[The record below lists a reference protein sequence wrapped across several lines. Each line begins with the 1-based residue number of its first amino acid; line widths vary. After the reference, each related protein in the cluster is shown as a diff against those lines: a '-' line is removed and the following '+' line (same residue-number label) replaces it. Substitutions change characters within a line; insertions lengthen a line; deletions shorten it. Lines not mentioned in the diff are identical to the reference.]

1 MMNLS
6 QPYDEQQQQ
15 QNQSSVANT
24 SDNGNMNGKISIFN
38 KLPKQNG
45 ETEPEPF
52 IPVKDGLYRAR
63 LVNTK
68 HVESKRSGRPM
79 IQFTWEL
86 QGQPYGG
93 KKLNSW
99 VVTDSEKAFYVIL
112 LIAQCLLGDEYVEA
126 EVDIDDLSDLHRREC
141 NIQVEKIESNGKH
154 INNVR
159 RYYPIA

>member
-1 MMNLS
+1 MNLS
-6 QPYDEQQQQ
+6 QAYDEQQ
-15 QNQSSVANT
+15 NQGSNANMV
-24 SDNGNMNGKISIFN
+24 SNGNSSGNDKGQTSMFDKKNGS
-38 KLPKQNG
+38 G
-45 ETEPEPF
+45 EIEPEPF
-52 IPVKDGLYRAR
+52 VPVKDGLYRAR

-68 HVESKRSGRPM
+68 QVESKRSGRPM

-99 VVTDSEKAFYVIL
+99 VVTDSEKARYVIL
-112 LIAQCLLGDEYVEA
+112 LIAQCLLRDEYVEA
-126 EVDIDDLSDLHRREC
+126 ELDIEDLSDLHRREC
-141 NIQVEKIESNGKH
+141 NLQVEKIESNGKH